1 MLPDVSV
8 LLPYIQAGRRNVGRH
23 RTSARDISRILMD
36 HGARTLPAR
45 FALADALS
53 EAFPPPANQ
62 AELRATYQRLAR
74 QYAVSCR
81 VLGLQPDGS
90 NGPDRGR
97 TARPNHDAATHEHW
111 RVMRQMDAA
120 AAAANSHHALIRDL
134 ERVWW
139 AEMYPGVEALCD
151 AEAERILA
159 ERDQ

>member
-1 MLPDVSV
+1 MLPNVSI

-23 RTSARDISRILMD
+23 RTDARDISRILMR
-36 HGARTLPAR
+36 HGAQTLPAR
-45 FALADALS
+45 FALTGALID
-53 EAFPPPANQ
+53 AFPPPDNQ
-62 AELRATYQRLAR
+62 EELRATYQRLAR
-74 QYAVSCR
+74 QYALGCR
-81 VLGLQPDGS
+81 ILGLQWDGS

-97 TARPNHDAATHEHW
+97 TARPNHDAATREHW

-120 AAAANSHHALIRDL
+120 ATAANSHHTLIRDM

-159 ERDQ
+159 ERG